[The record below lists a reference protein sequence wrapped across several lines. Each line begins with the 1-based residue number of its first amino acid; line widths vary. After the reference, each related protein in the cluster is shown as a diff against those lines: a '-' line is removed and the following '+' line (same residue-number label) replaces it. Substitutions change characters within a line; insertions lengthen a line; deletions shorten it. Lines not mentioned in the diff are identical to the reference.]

1 MLRTFI
7 FDDSKSHWLEEEHN
21 LLSHDICVVLDE
33 EKGILYIWRG
43 SKSSKNRFKKG
54 FNQLKGIISNFP
66 DLDIQI
72 MLVKKS
78 FPVEIQT
85 KLNIMIDATKQERAT
100 TLLFSRFITI
110 RVYFLFLLGAII
122 LPIISLLNLSS
133 SLTWKSSN
141 GNLEVNGSFFQ
152 LWVKISQNLILVTII
167 IFIINLIVGIIE
179 VENQVIIFSIIGLVV
194 CVGIYLYLDFGIYLF
209 PFQEGSTL
217 DNYIILRS
225 DIFAFMSINV
235 LLVLF
240 FESLNIYKLISFL
253 KTYSNFIF

>member
-1 MLRTFI
+1 MIYLW
-7 FDDSKSHWLEEEHN
+7 S
-21 LLSHDICVVLDE
+21 
-33 EKGILYIWRG
+33 G
-43 SKSSKNRFKKG
+43 SKSTKKKYKKG
-54 FNQLKGIISNFP
+54 YNKLKDLTSNFP
-66 DLDIQI
+66 ELNLQYT
-72 MLVKKS
+72 LVKKN
-78 FPVEIQT
+78 FPSDIHN
-85 KLNIMIDATKQERAT
+85 KLESMLESTRKEERS
-100 TLLFSRFITI
+100 TLIFSRFTTI
-110 RVYFLFLLGAII
+110 RAFFIFLIGIII
-122 LPIISLLNLSS
+122 LPTISLLNLSS
-133 SLTWKSSN
+133 SLTWKTSN